1 MGWYYSNTGGT
12 RADLISELTESR
24 QRKLDTGIVCKTT
37 CLAHC
42 FRGNV
47 FSGVLWSVFERKF
60 FSGEEEVLA
69 AQRWIGC
76 DLMHCHAGD
85 WGHKPLEENM
95 HPCFYSVPLGYLKM
109 VPIEAYGGNAEWRES
124 VKAYHAKALEKRR
137 SKKAAAR

>member
-12 RADLISELTESR
+12 RADLISELTASR
-24 QRKLDTGIVCKTT
+24 ERKLDTGIVCKTT

-60 FSGEEEVLA
+60 FAGEEEVLA

-85 WGHKPLEENM
+85 WGHKPLEESM
-95 HPCFYSVPLGYLKM
+95 HPYFYSVPLGYLNM
-109 VPIEAYGGNAEWRES
+109 VPIETYGGNAEWRES

-137 SKKAAAR
+137 SKKAAAC